1 MPRKLLKSLMLVWF
15 FSLCVVSAARAELIL
30 SKIFSDHAVLQ
41 RNQPIRIWGWA
52 SPGETVR
59 VDFHGK
65 NESAVAGKDGE
76 WQIWLKPESAGGP
89 YDLTVSGDKTQ
100 VSIKRQDILIGDVWI
115 ASGQSNMEFPLT
127 GWANQPLKNGP
138 AEIAKANEPQLRLLK
153 QEKIMSDYPLP
164 DISGQ
169 WVACTPETASGFSAI
184 AYFFGKE
191 LLEHEHVPIGLIQ
204 TAWGGTPAQS
214 WISPMGISEANLES
228 VYRDAGQIALDVAR
242 AHAQQ
247 TLYAREDEEAKAAS
261 KPLPKHPGIPSEA
274 LGPFIPGVLFNAMIA
289 PYTRYS
295 IKGVIWY
302 QGETDRDESRAP
314 YYDRVFPAL
323 IRDWRR
329 QWGEGDFPFLFVQI
343 SSFGANTGDWGA
355 VRDAQRKTLS
365 LRNTAMVVTLDVGS
379 KKVIHPPD
387 KQTVSARLAAAAR
400 SMVYGEH
407 LKWQSP
413 AFERATVE
421 GSTVRIWLSHAEGL
435 TTKENRLT
443 DFEVAGSDLVY
454 SPAEAR
460 IEKYGNAETIVVSS
474 PDGVTPL
481 YVRYG
486 WAPYV
491 SSYIYNDAGLPL
503 GTFSSQQ

>member
-1 MPRKLLKSLMLVWF
+1 MSRKVFLSLTFLGC
-15 FSLCVVSAARAELIL
+15 FSLCATSIARTEVIL
-30 SKIFSDHAVLQ
+30 SRLFSDHAVLQ
-41 RNQPIRIWGWA
+41 RNQPIRIWEWA
-52 SPGETVR
+52 SPGEIVR
-59 VDFHGK
+59 VDFHGQSVST
-65 NESAVAGKDGE
+65 SADKKGV
-76 WQIWLKPESAGGP
+76 WQTWLRPESAGGP
-89 YDLTVSGDKTQ
+89 YDLLVSGDKTR
-100 VSIKRQDILIGDVWI
+100 VPIKRQDILIGDVWI

-127 GWANQPLKNGP
+127 GWTNQPLKNGT
-138 AEIAKANEPQLRLLK
+138 AEIAAANEPRLRLLK

-164 DISGQ
+164 DISGT
-169 WVACTPETASGFSAI
+169 WVTCSPATAAGFSAV

-191 LLEHEHVPIGLIQ
+191 LLEHEKVPIGLIQ

-214 WISPMGISEANLES
+214 WISPEGISEANLES
-228 VYRDAGQIALDVAR
+228 VYHDAGQIALDVAD

-247 TLYAREDEEAKAAS
+247 SLYAGEDAEARAAN

-302 QGETDRDESRAP
+302 QGETDRDPPRAP

-329 QWGEGDFPFLFVQI
+329 QWAEGDFPFLFVQI
-343 SSFGANTGDWGA
+343 SSFEAKTGNWGA

-365 LRNTAMVVTLDVGS
+365 LRNTAMAVTLDIGS

-387 KQTVSARLAAAAR
+387 KQTVSARLATAAR
-400 SMVYGEH
+400 GMVYGEK
-407 LKWQSP
+407 LKWEAP
-413 AFERATVE
+413 TFERATVE
-421 GSTVRIWLSHAEGL
+421 GNTVRVWLSHAEGL
-435 TTKENRLT
+435 TAKETPLS

-454 SPAEAR
+454 HPAEAK
-460 IEKYGNAETIVVSS
+460 IEKYGGAETIVVSS
-474 PDGVTPL
+474 SDVTAPL

-486 WAPYV
+486 WSPYV
-491 SSYIYNDAGLPL
+491 SGYIYNDAGLPL
-503 GTFSSQQ
+503 GTFSSRD